1 MGWGVTLSIAFKESI
16 SDKER
21 RDLTVGVQACHR
33 SRFFVIAITIP
44 INSENLDRDPD
55 LDTKKIL

>member
-21 RDLTVGVQACHR
+21 GDLTVGVAE
-33 SRFFVIAITIP
+33 SFLTTVGG
-44 INSENLDRDPD
+44 L
-55 LDTKKIL
+55 